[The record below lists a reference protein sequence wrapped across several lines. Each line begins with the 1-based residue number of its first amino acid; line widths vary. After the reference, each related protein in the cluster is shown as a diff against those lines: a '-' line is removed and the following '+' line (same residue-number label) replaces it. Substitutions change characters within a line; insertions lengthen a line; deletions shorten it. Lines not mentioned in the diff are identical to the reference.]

1 MVAADVPP
9 GDDVV
14 DASPGYLAVA
24 GDGGEG
30 EGGEPGDHV
39 AEGDHQQTLAII
51 TSITLQTPYL
61 YLYIPSICQLGPPP
75 RSASGRASCPR
86 C

>member
-39 AEGDHQQTLAII
+39 AEGDHQQTLVII
-51 TSITLQTPYL
+51 TNNTSTDSLLVLQKA
-61 YLYIPSICQLGPPP
+61 PSEG
-75 RSASGRASCPR
+75 S
-86 C
+86 

>member
-1 MVAADVPP
+1 MLKRMMVAADVPP

-39 AEGDHQQTLAII
+39 AEGDHQQTLVII
-51 TSITLQTPYL
+51 ISNTSTTDSLLVLQKV
-61 YLYIPSICQLGPPP
+61 PSEG
-75 RSASGRASCPR
+75 S
-86 C
+86 

>member
-39 AEGDHQQTLAII
+39 AEGDHQQTLAMAT
-51 TSITLQTPYL
+51 TSNTVTHTLQLASLRFAHLFFMNY
-61 YLYIPSICQLGPPP
+61 
-75 RSASGRASCPR
+75 SA
-86 C
+86 

>member
-1 MVAADVPP
+1 MLKRRMIVAAAVPP

-24 GDGGEG
+24 GDRGEG

-39 AEGDHQQTLAII
+39 AEGDHQQTLVII
-51 TSITLQTPYL
+51 TGNTSTLQTL
-61 YLYIPSICQLGPPP
+61 LVLQKVPSEG
-75 RSASGRASCPR
+75 S
-86 C
+86 

>member
-1 MVAADVPP
+1 MLKRRMVAADVPP

-51 TSITLQTPYL
+51 TGNTSTDSLLVLQKA
-61 YLYIPSICQLGPPP
+61 PSE
-75 RSASGRASCPR
+75 SS
-86 C
+86 